1 MIYKCLTITNPQAVY
16 ENKSKFFSLI
26 CICFIRKLN
35 FNLLRFNYLYY
46 ILFSFYLFNSL
57 L

>member
-16 ENKSKFFSLI
+16 EYKSKSFSLI